1 MKERRFGPILFLP
14 GENGGRYP
22 FCHSIYIESAGVL
35 IDPASGRDGLA
46 RLSQNGAVREVWLS
60 HWHEDHF
67 RHLDLFDGL
76 PLRISQT
83 DAPPLSDVDL
93 FLDWYGLDDS
103 GFRDFWRKTLLE
115 EFHFRPREPTSFL
128 HGGDHI
134 RLGGLTV
141 EVIHTPGH
149 TSGHLAFF
157 FKEEG
162 VLFMGDYDL
171 TRFGPWYGDPG
182 SSIEETLSSI
192 ERLKEVPARVWVTS
206 HETGIF
212 EAEPG
217 ILWDQY
223 VQVIEEREE
232 KLLTFLDKPRTLEE
246 IVEAWIVYRR
256 PREPKAFFAFGEEAI
271 MKKHLERLLGQALVA
286 REGNTFYRR

>member
-22 FCHSIYIESAGVL
+22 FCHSIYIESGGVL
-35 IDPASGRDGLA
+35 IDPASDRDRLA
-46 RLSQNGAVREVWLS
+46 RLSQCGSVREVWLS

-83 DAPPLSDVDL
+83 DAPPLSDLDL
-93 FLDWYGLDDS
+93 FLDWYGLDDPD
-103 GFRDFWRKTLLE
+103 FRDFWRKTLLQ
-115 EFHFRPREPTSFL
+115 EFHFRPRKPTSFL
-128 HGGDHI
+128 RGGDDIH
-134 RLGGLTV
+134 LGEVTV

-157 FKEEG
+157 FKEER

-171 TRFGPWYGDPG
+171 TRFGPWYGDSS

-192 ERLKEVPARVWVTS
+192 ERLKEVPAKVWVTS
-206 HETGIF
+206 HETGVF
-212 EAEPG
+212 EADPG

-232 KLLTFLDKPRTLEE
+232 KLLTFLKKPRTLEE
-246 IVEAWIVYRR
+246 VVEAWIVYRR
-256 PREPKAFFAFGEEAI
+256 PREPKAFFAFGEKAI
-271 MKKHLERLLGQALVA
+271 MTKHLGRLLEEGVLA
-286 REGNTFYRR
+286 RDGSRFYRR